1 MTSRES
7 RRAVAIGGGT
17 GLPLVLRCLLDLG
30 FDTTAI
36 VTMADDGGS
45 SGMLRRELGMLP
57 PGDVRNCLVAM
68 SDPDGLV
75 GRLFQYRFPHGEGL
89 AGHALGNLVIAALAD
104 LTGGFPEAIETAGRL
119 LGTRGHVY
127 PSTLADVVLHAE
139 DKDGRPVSG
148 QANIAV
154 SPEPLSHVSLEPARP
169 PAYDR
174 ALEAIRSADAII
186 VGPGSLYTSLIPNFL
201 VERVA
206 DAVRESDAVRIY
218 LCNVA
223 NHRGE
228 TCGLDAADHVDALL
242 SHGLAGAIDVV
253 VVHDGS
259 SLNGTVS
266 DRAYGEVMHD
276 FEPVDGGPAVRER
289 IGEMVPSASVVAAD
303 LADPSCPIHHDAARV
318 RAVLARLLGVAE
330 TSGPVA

>member
-1 MTSRES
+1 MTVREA

-68 SDPDGLV
+68 SDPESPV
-75 GRLFQYRFPHGEGL
+75 AQLFQYRFPHGEGL

-104 LTGGFPEAIETAGRL
+104 IAGGFPEAIEAAGNL
-119 LGTRGHVY
+119 LGVRGHVY

-139 DKDGRPVSG
+139 DRAGRPVSG
-148 QANIAV
+148 QANIAI
-154 SPEPLSHVSLEPARP
+154 SAEPLSHVTLEPAEP
-169 PAYDR
+169 PAYEP
-174 ALEAIRSADAII
+174 ALAAIRSADAIVI
-186 VGPGSLYTSLIPNFL
+186 GPGSLYTSLIPNFL
-201 VERVA
+201 VAGIA
-206 DAVRESDAVRIY
+206 DAVRESSATRVY

-228 TCGLDAADHVDALL
+228 TCGLDAADHVEALV

-253 VVHDGS
+253 ALHDAALAGDLS
-259 SLNGTVS
+259 AKACGQ
-266 DRAYGEVMHD
+266 APEG
-276 FEPVDGGPAVRER
+276 FEPVVGGAEVRER
-289 IGEMVPSASVVAAD
+289 IADLGFRVAAAD
-303 LADPSCPIHHDAARV
+303 LVDAEFPVRHSADRV
-318 RAVLARLLGVAE
+318 RTLLAGLLGADLLGAV
-330 TSGPVA
+330 G